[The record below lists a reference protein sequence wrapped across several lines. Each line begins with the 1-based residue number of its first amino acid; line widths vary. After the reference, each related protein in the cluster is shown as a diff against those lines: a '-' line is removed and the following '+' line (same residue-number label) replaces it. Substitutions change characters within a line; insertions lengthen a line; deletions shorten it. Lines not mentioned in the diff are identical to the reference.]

1 MLNPDDPANLQVVTV
16 TDVLTQGMKLQV
28 PALITQIESAAT
40 VRTLKATLQAGF
52 PLDYPVMLLK
62 VQSVDAQR
70 WPTSIAKMADQDGI
84 AYPISLYLPA
94 QISAT
99 AVAVQRCVDV
109 VAQLRS
115 PEKGCPWDLAQTPQS
130 LIPYLIEEAYETIDA
145 IEQGDV
151 GAIAEELGDLLLQV
165 VLQAQI
171 ASESQDFSLREVAEG
186 ITEKLIRR
194 HPHVFGDVKVNSIDE
209 VHANWEQIKATEKQ
223 EHPDQ
228 PEILSQKMQ
237 RYARSLPPLMA
248 GLKLS
253 QKAAASGLEWQ
264 NMEGVWAKF
273 YEELAEF
280 QEALLQ
286 SDFEHQQEEFGDL
299 IFTLINV
306 ARWCQID
313 PSVALRRTNTKLI
326 SRVSQ
331 VEANADQ
338 SKSLE
343 DHTLEELEE
352 LWQQAKQQEQA
363 QGRDLDQAEELELE
377 SSSPLQESELH
388 EDSHGIDPKIP

>member
-1 MLNPDDPANLQVVTV
+1 MLSPEDPADLQVVTV
-16 TDVLTQGMKLQV
+16 TDVLTQGVKLQV
-28 PALITQIESAAT
+28 PALITQIESAAMI
-40 VRTLKATLQAGF
+40 RTLKAALQAKF
-52 PLDYPVMLLK
+52 PLDYAVSLLK
-62 VQSVDAQR
+62 VQTADTQR
-70 WPTSIAKMADQDGI
+70 WSTTIENMGEQEGI

-94 QISAT
+94 QVSPI
-99 AVAVQRCVDV
+99 AVALQRCVDV

-115 PEKGCPWDLAQTPQS
+115 PENGCPWDLAQTPES
-130 LIPYLIEEAYETIDA
+130 LIPYLLEEAYETVDA
-145 IEQGDV
+145 IELGEV
-151 GAIAEELGDLLLQV
+151 EAISEELGDLFLQV

-171 ASESQDFSLREVAEG
+171 ASESQSFSLQEVAEG

-194 HPHVFGDVKVNSIDE
+194 HPHVFGDVEVNSVEE
-209 VHANWEQIKATEKQ
+209 VHANWEQIKSEEKQ
-223 EHPDQ
+223 QNPDQ
-228 PEILSQKMQ
+228 PEILSQKLK
-237 RYARSLPPLMA
+237 RYTRSLPPLMA

-264 NMEGVWAKF
+264 DMEEVWAKF

-326 SRVSQ
+326 TRVSQ
-331 VEANADQ
+331 IEANTDQ
-338 SKSLE
+338 SKALE
-343 DHTLEELEE
+343 EHTIEELEN
-352 LWQQAKQQEQA
+352 LWQQAKQQERTQA
-363 QGRDLDQAEELELE
+363 PVPELSSALDPVQPEE
-377 SSSPLQESELH
+377 
-388 EDSHGIDPKIP
+388 ED